1 MGGGEAGLG
10 QAQSRVLAKLWLAEP
25 QSACLEAV
33 YALKLPLVRKSR
45 RVYTVSSAPPPLRM
59 RQVSRHNVPFQSPV
73 DTYTA
78 RPASLHV
85 YKRVTRGKN
94 TPSGFVDDDD
104 EAPDIGA
111 LVRFS
116 DYHLQHNTEAFFY
129 NVLLAN
135 VSPLPQNT
143 GAIHGL
149 VMSEAHDTARSTL
162 TT

>member
-1 MGGGEAGLG
+1 MYELRDKKFKEPNRMTEA
-10 QAQSRVLAKLWLAEP
+10 ARD
-25 QSACLEAV
+25 
-33 YALKLPLVRKSR
+33 ALKAR
-45 RVYTVSSAPPPLRM
+45 YM
-59 RQVSRHNVPFQSPV
+59 GV
-73 DTYTA
+73 DTFGK
-78 RPASLHV
+78 HV

-116 DYHLQHNTEAFFY
+116 DYHPQHNTEAFFY

>member
-10 QAQSRVLAKLWLAEP
+10 QAQSRMLAKLWLAEP

-78 RPASLHV
+78 RPASLAD
-85 YKRVTRGKN
+85 VTFCRCVWGFPDLYRHPPHLH
-94 TPSGFVDDDD
+94 TPH
-104 EAPDIGA
+104 
-111 LVRFS
+111 R
-116 DYHLQHNTEAFFY
+116 LQTIRS
-129 NVLLAN
+129 LL
-135 VSPLPQNT
+135 
-143 GAIHGL
+143 
-149 VMSEAHDTARSTL
+149 
-162 TT
+162 